1 MSAATP
7 RIILSTL
14 LVGSALAVASP
25 ALAQIGAGVGAS
37 VGGVSAGV
45 GASVGGGNGVN
56 AGAGASVGG
65 RSGVNAGAG
74 ASIGG
79 GNGVNAGL
87 GASVGGNNGV
97 SAGVGASVGGGS
109 GADVGV
115 SASLGGQNG
124 IDTNGGVSIGG
135 TAQQPG
141 GTVVPAPTSPQI
153 PNPGVA
159 QGFDGEDARYYA
171 AFEGMSRSEQTAM
184 VRRCTGIMADPN
196 AFDRGLVALCK
207 VVQQVR

>member
-1 MSAATP
+1 D
-7 RIILSTL
+7 
-14 LVGSALAVASP
+14 G
-25 ALAQIGAGVGAS
+25 GGVG
-37 VGGVSAGV
+37 
-45 GASVGGGNGVN
+45 

-65 RSGVNAGAG
+65 SSGVNAGAG

-79 GNGVNAGL
+79 GSGVNAGV

-97 SAGVGASVGGGS
+97 NAGVGASAGGGS

-124 IDTNGGVSIGG
+124 IDANGRVSIGG

-141 GTVVPAPTSPQI
+141 GTIVPAPTSPQI
-153 PNPGVA
+153 PNPGTA

-184 VRRCTGIMADPN
+184 VRRCAGIMADPN

-207 VVQQVR
+207 IVQQVR